1 VFLSGDWI
9 PVTLPDAVRSAFP
22 NAQVIGLGGAT
33 EATIWSNFY
42 PVGHVPPE
50 WVSIPYGKPIQNA
63 SYYILNSCL
72 EPCPVGVPGD
82 LYIGGECL
90 CSGYANEPELTA
102 SKFLPD
108 PFGGQPGS
116 RIYRTGDLARFFR
129 DGNIEFLGRID
140 HQVKIRGFRIELG
153 EVESSLAQHPG
164 VRESVVMA
172 WGEKRGEKTLV
183 AYVVPTAEGGPTVTD
198 LRTFLRDKLPEYMVP
213 SFFLMLDQIPLTAN
227 GKVDRRALPAPD
239 NARPGLEESFVGP
252 RTPIEKALVEIW
264 TDVLGINRIGVNDS
278 FFDLGGHSM
287 LATQLVS
294 RARQAFKVNFPL
306 QRLFSAPTI
315 FSMALTIEEAM
326 IAEMEDLPE
335 AVAQMLTGL

>member
-1 VFLSGDWI
+1 
-9 PVTLPDAVRSAFP
+9 
-22 NAQVIGLGGAT
+22 
-33 EATIWSNFY
+33 
-42 PVGHVPPE
+42 
-50 WVSIPYGKPIQNA
+50 
-63 SYYILNSCL
+63 
-72 EPCPVGVPGD
+72 
-82 LYIGGECL
+82 
-90 CSGYANEPELTA
+90 
-102 SKFLPD
+102 
-108 PFGGQPGS
+108 
-116 RIYRTGDLARFFR
+116 
-129 DGNIEFLGRID
+129 
-140 HQVKIRGFRIELG
+140 
-153 EVESSLAQHPG
+153 
-164 VRESVVMA
+164 
-172 WGEKRGEKTLV
+172 
-183 AYVVPTAEGGPTVTD
+183 
-198 LRTFLRDKLPEYMVP
+198 MVP

-335 AVAQMLTGL
+335 AVAQMLIGL